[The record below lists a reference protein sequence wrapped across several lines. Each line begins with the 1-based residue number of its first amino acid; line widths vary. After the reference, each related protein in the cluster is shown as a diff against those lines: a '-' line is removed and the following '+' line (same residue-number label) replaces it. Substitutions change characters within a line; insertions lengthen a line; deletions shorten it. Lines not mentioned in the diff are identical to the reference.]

1 MEENNKGKF
10 TVAGIWPKL
19 FGSSLN
25 LDRYEPTPFS
35 FEV

>member
-19 FGSSLN
+19 FGTSIN
-25 LDRYEPTPFS
+25 LDQYGAGPF
-35 FEV
+35 FF